1 MDEINK
7 TLGEIIRDKRIE
19 KDLSLRDLA
28 KLISIAPSYLSDIEN
43 DRRVP
48 AEEIIRS
55 IAQALDLDAD
65 DLMARGGRF
74 GDEAER
80 YLKKHPAAGILLRRI
95 STTRL
100 SDDDLG
106 KLLKEAN
113 RLGHEREG

>member
-1 MDEINK
+1 MDELNK
-7 TLGEIIRDKRIE
+7 TLGEVIRDRRVE

-28 KLISIAPSYLSDIEN
+28 KLINIAPSYLSDIEN

-48 AEEIIRS
+48 AEEIIRN
-55 IAQALDLDAD
+55 IAQVLDLDAD

-74 GDEAER
+74 GDEADR

-100 SDDDLG
+100 NEDDLG
-106 KLLKEAN
+106 KLLKEAE
-113 RLGHEREG
+113 RLGRAREG